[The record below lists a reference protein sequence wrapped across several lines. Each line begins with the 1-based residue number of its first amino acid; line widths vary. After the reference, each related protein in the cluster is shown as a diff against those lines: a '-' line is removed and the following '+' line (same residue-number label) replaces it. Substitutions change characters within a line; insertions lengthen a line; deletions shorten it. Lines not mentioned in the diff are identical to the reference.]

1 MQKLPLA
8 SAARTCLWSKGPQ
21 CCGQDVFH
29 HWSSQRNR
37 LHRGVFPHLLA
48 LFVCLLMCLFGLRV
62 SCQCFRF
69 GVASTLLEQFLGTRT
84 LHYPGLT
91 GLTTSLQFYLVPW
104 LSSTSSAFKE
114 FFWRPS
120 WKPAFIIWIVRAL
133 MNPTHRRAMTKA
145 GVPNSV
151 GLSCYA
157 YTGAVPQ
164 IHCSDGS
171 LLTPQNVQGGDEQG
185 FWCYL
190 NSPHMQQQWPMCC
203 FWISTLFYAERSS
216 THVPFPESAGR
227 QFLWLKTATFMHL
240 SPAASEF
247 GWSLQGY
254 ALDLIL
260 LTVNLLQPKVF

>member
-91 GLTTSLQFYLVPW
+91 GLTISLQFYLVPW
-104 LSSTSSAFKE
+104 LSSTSSAFKQ

-203 FWISTLFYAERSS
+203 FWISTLFYA
-216 THVPFPESAGR
+216 
-227 QFLWLKTATFMHL
+227 
-240 SPAASEF
+240 
-247 GWSLQGY
+247 
-254 ALDLIL
+254 
-260 LTVNLLQPKVF
+260 